1 MTISLERL
9 LDGLEGVVVRDGHGF
24 ILTEPDLARFAGDG
38 HRPRGWSLD
47 RDLFWLEASVPGIV
61 VAGDVR
67 HGSVKR
73 IAAGVGEG
81 GDGRGLHS
89 RVPPLELSRRE
100 ADVLTSG
107 PVIPEH
113 A

>member
-1 MTISLERL
+1 MMISLERL

-47 RDLFWLEASVPGIV
+47 RDPFWLEASVPRIV

-67 HGSVKR
+67 HGSVRR
-73 IAAGVGEG
+73 IAAGVGEWSMAV
-81 GDGRGLHS
+81 DFIHEYLLSNCHAGR
-89 RVPPLELSRRE
+89 P
-100 ADVLTSG
+100 TS
-107 PVIPEH
+107 
-113 A
+113 

>member
-1 MTISLERL
+1 MMISLERL

-38 HRPRGWSLD
+38 HPPRGWSLD
-47 RDLFWLEASVPGIV
+47 RDPFWLEASVPGIV

-81 GDGRGLHS
+81 AMAVDFVHEYPRSNCHAGR
-89 RVPPLELSRRE
+89 P
-100 ADVLTSG
+100 TS
-107 PVIPEH
+107 
-113 A
+113 

>member
-1 MTISLERL
+1 MMISLERL
-9 LDGLEGVVVRDGHGF
+9 LDGLEGVAVRDGHGF

-47 RDLFWLEASVPGIV
+47 RYPFWLEASVPGIV

-81 GDGRGLHS
+81 AMAVDFIHEYRRSNCHAGR
-89 RVPPLELSRRE
+89 P
-100 ADVLTSG
+100 TS
-107 PVIPEH
+107 
-113 A
+113 